1 MFTFVSVK
9 AYLWLVTYLRP
20 NRCLRIC
27 WPHLQNKNKKT
38 GNKTTSRTIEG
49 ELMEGEMQ
57 KNAETRKLISIAG
70 GRKEQLDGNAR
81 RDQS

>member
-1 MFTFVSVK
+1 MASDISQTKQVLENLLAPSAK
-9 AYLWLVTYLRP
+9 
-20 NRCLRIC
+20 
-27 WPHLQNKNKKT
+27 QKKKT